1 MEGYNIVIHIMANE
15 SEKANAMFYNSHGIE
30 GFNKLRNIIEADN
43 YLNTDMVTI
52 NDLDG
57 LTVEQEHLL
66 KKTDKE
72 IVKDKYLTQRALL
85 LLEIVGAKIMDIEQY
100 KKWSCNQTFLFE
112 PQKGKSNVYS
122 NYINTK
128 MQEASKLADGD
139 IWYDMK
145 TKKIRINCFEY
156 LSPYEYEE
164 KKCDEYFADLYVYD
178 GASDITAFSVTE
190 IEAIEQLFD
199 NFPLS
204 TKDGIVITLI

>member
-1 MEGYNIVIHIMANE
+1 MEGCNIVIHITANE
-15 SEKANAMFYNSHGIE
+15 SEKANAVFRDSHGID
-30 GFNKLRNIIEADN
+30 GFKKLRNIIEADN

>member
-1 MEGYNIVIHIMANE
+1 
-15 SEKANAMFYNSHGIE
+15 MFYNSHGIE